1 MFTKLVIK
9 GNDVSTFPSMNK
21 IPLLLSVHISNM
33 HKLKSVNKVVA
44 SAPALRSLDVHN
56 CRLFTTNTN
65 SFIAGVTRVSGMDSA
80 RTALRFH
87 TLRVTRRPLV
97 IPRQMG
103 DLAGLRVLYLAD
115 TCPLQIKFPALGSF
129 VDLVELTVKHN
140 SYSNFPP
147 AEELACL
154 TSLERLVLQNLPIE
168 SVEGV
173 YLLTA
178 LVYLRLTDLD
188 MSHLPDEMGQ
198 LSRLRC
204 LKIKR
209 CDWLEDL
216 PASIGTLPVLET
228 LHVSTTPANIRNA
241 ALFADTY
248 MFRRTARLL
257 PYMLSL
263 QTMQVSGP
271 QEEEGQ
277 ALAHVLKTWPPPLL
291 QTVQFCPPLRLFVTD
306 EDDHMKMDAF
316 ACAAVV
322 QE

>member
-1 MFTKLVIK
+1 M
-9 GNDVSTFPSMNK
+9 
-21 IPLLLSVHISNM
+21 
-33 HKLKSVNKVVA
+33 
-44 SAPALRSLDVHN
+44 
-56 CRLFTTNTN
+56 
-65 SFIAGVTRVSGMDSA
+65 
-80 RTALRFH
+80 
-87 TLRVTRRPLV
+87 
-97 IPRQMG
+97 
-103 DLAGLRVLYLAD
+103 
-115 TCPLQIKFPALGSF
+115 
-129 VDLVELTVKHN
+129 DLVELTVKHN

-147 AEELACL
+147 AEELVCL

-168 SVEGV
+168 KVEGIC
-173 YLLTA
+173 LLTA
-178 LVYLRLTDLD
+178 LEYLRLTDLD
-188 MSHLPDEMGQ
+188 MSHLPDEMGR

-216 PASIGTLPVLET
+216 PTSIGTLPVLET

-257 PYMLSL
+257 PYMRSL
-263 QTMQVSGP
+263 QTLQVSGP

-291 QTVQFCPPLRLFVTD
+291 QTVHFCPPLRLFVTD

-322 QE
+322 QEWQTQVLKAEAFVCGTHAGMGAASLVLWLHKDVLKMIVAQLLGRVPQPFSIHDLVDDKQIGCA